1 MLVFRGGKQI
11 HEEHTLYIPS
21 HLLIRYLEETCTQS
35 ATKPDV
41 LRDMFFFQHKS
52 WILREMLLR
61 LLRVG
66 ANFLSPRGQDAY
78 GHGQQWVT
86 NNWTKK
92 PDVFLE
98 TACGNVGISIFWG
111 GKTSGRFWF
120 HQKPLDGVMESIDLL
135 QDVDDVYLNIVFLEL
150 LVFQEGIPLLVTSW
164 HFFLAPITGLIHG

>member
-21 HLLIRYLEETCTQS
+21 HLLIRYLEETCAQS

-98 TACGNVGISIFWG
+98 TACGNVGISIFLG
-111 GKTSGRFWF
+111 GRRPEDFGFTKNHWMVSW
-120 HQKPLDGVMESIDLL
+120 SLL
-135 QDVDDVYLNIVFLEL
+135 ICFKMWMMFIWT
-150 LVFQEGIPLLVTSW
+150 LVFGAAGFSKRNSPTSY
-164 HFFLAPITGLIHG
+164 